1 MTNKPGRPKLKNKK
15 VSVTVHLDP
24 LLARRIKAAAKGRG
38 RSLSEYVNRRLLLD
52 MGMELPR

>member
-24 LLARRIKAAAKGRG
+24 KLAATIDREAKKPGDS
-38 RSLSEYVNRRLLLD
+38 RSKLVGRLLLS
-52 MGMELPR
+52 GCNACGI